1 MQNYN
6 PLEFK
11 SDFSESRVQM
21 ISELDSTDAT
31 KAFEILQSINEILSN
46 ELNKISIKDDNS
58 KINLWKLFFD
68 LKNETEKL
76 NINCLFQSTMSSL
89 LKNTIELKEVQ
100 ETKETKEVKES
111 EKVKVAFLKKDI
123 INTTEDK
130 KVTTPDDIDP
140 DDMTRDINLFS
151 NSNPKDKELVETVKK
166 EVKSSEIFI
175 LNKPEYR
182 FLLKID
188 DITGVIWV
196 VSNRS
201 HAQRLK
207 ISSKVIPITETQKNK
222 FIRQRSGYSNK
233 TDNPVFDFQAS
244 YISQAS
250 KPAIYDEWKTLIN
263 NTYGMFA
270 QSN

>member
-89 LKNTIELKEVQ
+89 LKNTTEPKEVLPPND
-100 ETKETKEVKES
+100 V
-111 EKVKVAFLKKDI
+111 
-123 INTTEDK
+123 
-130 KVTTPDDIDP
+130 DP

-222 FIRQRSGYSNK
+222 FTRQRSGYSNK

-250 KPAIYDEWKTLIN
+250 KPAIYDEWKTIIN
-263 NTYGMFA
+263 NTYEMFA